1 MRISELRQ
9 KKRNAEI
16 RKEIRNRLLFKQ
28 RIRSME
34 TGEKNMRQVIES
46 MKQKAIE
53 AERSG
58 DHHSA
63 IRFASEAA
71 RISKQ
76 LRVTSD
82 MKDTIMGV
90 HAVSDSTR
98 SLAGIMKDVN
108 EMAGSSGL
116 LGAEDMAEMQISMEA
131 ARENMDYLMETSGE
145 IFNSLTEESPKDDR
159 EDGENALKSIMK
171 SAERV
176 KRKNLLME
184 TAKKLDEIT
193 RNRTEE

>member
-1 MRISELRQ
+1 
-9 KKRNAEI
+9 
-16 RKEIRNRLLFKQ
+16 
-28 RIRSME
+28 
-34 TGEKNMRQVIES
+34 MRQVIES

-58 DHHSA
+58 DHNSA
-63 IRFASEAA
+63 IRFAAEAA

-90 HAVSDSTR
+90 HAVNESTR

-108 EMAGSSGL
+108 EMAGSAGI

-131 ARENMDYLMETSGE
+131 ARENMDHLMETSGE
-145 IFNSLTEESPKDDR
+145 IFNSLAEESPMDNR
-159 EDGENALKSIMK
+159 EDGEKALKTIMK
-171 SAERV
+171 SAEHA
-176 KRKNLLME
+176 KRKKLLME

-193 RNRTEE
+193 RNRADE